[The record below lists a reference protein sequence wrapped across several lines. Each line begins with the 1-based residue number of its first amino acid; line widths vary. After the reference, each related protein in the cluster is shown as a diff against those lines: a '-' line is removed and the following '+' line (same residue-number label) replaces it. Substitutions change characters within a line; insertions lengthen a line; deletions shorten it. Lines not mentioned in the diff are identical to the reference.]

1 MKHKQLNTGIVVTYK
16 KNGNIDKL
24 VSIFDNDV
32 TSKPLGN
39 SEGFK
44 THSSYIPFIRDK
56 FKQWYNK
63 HF

>member
-1 MKHKQLNTGIVVTYK
+1 MKKLNTYIAITYK

-44 THSSYIPFIRDK
+44 THSSYIPFTQDE
-56 FKQWYNK
+56 FNQWSNK
-63 HF
+63 HC